1 MDVKTALAELI
12 AAVDLVTYEEHIAVI
27 TEAIKGES
35 GDGADWKQKF
45 EDLEEKYRSR
55 FVEMLE
61 NSTNETKEKNAEN
74 NEIEVDLESLDFDG
88 STE

>member
-12 AAVDLVTYEEHIAVI
+12 AAVDLATYEEHIAVI
-27 TEAIKGES
+27 TDAIKGEN

-45 EDLEEKYRSR
+45 EELEEKYRSR

-61 NSTNETKEKNAEN
+61 NSTNETKNVEN
-74 NEIEVDLESLDFDG
+74 KEIEIELENLDFDG